1 MPKPKRQKH
10 VSNSESEN
18 SMNNDDIDI
27 LKKVTLLGILNRKPE
42 ETLKDI
48 QVMLVNTGMYDMKE
62 AKQIFK
68 KLKAENYLLDG
79 ELTLKGMTAA
89 KEAEALFKQ

>member
-1 MPKPKRQKH
+1 MSEKRK
-10 VSNSESEN
+10 
-18 SMNNDDIDI
+18 MNTEDNDI
-27 LKKVTLLGILNRKPE
+27 LKKVTLLGILNRKPD

-48 QVMLVNTGMYDMKE
+48 QVMLVGTGMYDMKE

-68 KLKAENYLLDG
+68 QLKAEKYLLDG

-89 KEAEALFKQ
+89 KEAEAMFKQ

>member
-1 MPKPKRQKH
+1 MM
-10 VSNSESEN
+10 
-18 SMNNDDIDI
+18 MNEDDIDI
-27 LKKVTLLGILNRKPE
+27 LQKVTLLGILNKKPD

-48 QVMLVNTGMYDMKE
+48 QVMLVGTGMYDMKE

-68 KLKAENYLLDG
+68 KLKAEKYLLDG
-79 ELTLKGMTAA
+79 ELTLKGLTAA

>member
-1 MPKPKRQKH
+1 
-10 VSNSESEN
+10 
-18 SMNNDDIDI
+18 MNADDIDI
-27 LKKVTLLGILNRKPE
+27 LKKVTLLGIMNKKPD

-48 QVMLVNTGMYDMKE
+48 QVMLVATGMYNMKE

-68 KLKAENYLLDG
+68 QLKAEKYLMDG
-79 ELTLKGMTAA
+79 QLTLKGLTGA